1 MNKRDIFLSALAH
14 KDTGRVP
21 VDFGSTA
28 VTGMHV
34 RSVDGLRKYYGLEK
48 RPVKIHEPY
57 QMLGWVEDDLAEA
70 MGIHVRGALP
80 RTTMFGFENKGWKEY
95 KLDDGL
101 DVLVPGGF
109 NVTRDEKGDTYLYPE
124 GDISAPPSGH
134 MPKGGYYFDAI
145 VRQPAFEEDSLT
157 VEDNLAEFGPVSEI
171 DLRYQKDALEGLRRE
186 NTGVI
191 TNFGGTGLG
200 DIALVPA
207 VQLKYPKGIRDI
219 EEWYVTLVARKG
231 FVRELFEKQTD
242 IAIENLKAYYAAVG
256 NLPDVA
262 FICGTDFGTQT
273 GTFCSKETFLD
284 LYAPHYRR
292 INDWIHQNT
301 AWKTFKHSCGAV
313 ADFIPLFIDAGF
325 DILNPVQC
333 SCHGMEPEKIKREY
347 GKDIVFW
354 GGGVDTQHLLPNGGP
369 DEIRGQVL
377 ERLEV
382 FSKGGGYVFNA
393 IHNVQGNVPVENI
406 AAMIE
411 AAKEFNGR

>member
-34 RSVDGLRKYYGLEK
+34 RSVDRLRKYYGLEK
-48 RPVKIHEPY
+48 QPVKIHEPY

-70 MGIHVRGALP
+70 MGIHVKGVLP
-80 RTTMFGFENKGWKEY
+80 RATMFGFENKGWKEY
-95 KLDDGL
+95 MLDDGL
-101 DVLVPGGF
+101 DVLVPGDF
-109 NVTRDEKGDTYLYPE
+109 NVTRDKKGDTYLYPE
-124 GDISAPPSGH
+124 GDLSAPPSGH

-145 VRQPAFEEDSLT
+145 VRQPAFGEDSLA

-171 DLRYQKDALEGLRRE
+171 DLRYQKDALERLRRE
-186 NTGVI
+186 DIGVV
-191 TNFGGTGLG
+191 TNFGGTALG

-219 EEWYVTLVARKG
+219 EEWYVTLAARKG

-242 IAIENLKAYYAAVG
+242 IAVENLKAYYAAVG

-284 LYAPHYRR
+284 LYAPH
-292 INDWIHQNT
+292 
-301 AWKTFKHSCGAV
+301 
-313 ADFIPLFIDAGF
+313 
-325 DILNPVQC
+325 
-333 SCHGMEPEKIKREY
+333 
-347 GKDIVFW
+347 
-354 GGGVDTQHLLPNGGP
+354 
-369 DEIRGQVL
+369 
-377 ERLEV
+377 
-382 FSKGGGYVFNA
+382 
-393 IHNVQGNVPVENI
+393 
-406 AAMIE
+406 
-411 AAKEFNGR
+411 